1 MASLEKEGLVEE
13 SRSSISQESACISNL
28 GNLDSAE
35 ASKSSNI
42 FSVFLEPIQWIQML
56 SSQLNPT
63 FIIGIVIV
71 YGLNLGFSG
80 SFFKVV
86 TDYYWKDVQKVQP
99 SVVQLYIGLYYIP
112 WIMKPVW
119 GLLTD
124 VFPIRGY
131 RRRPYFVLA
140 GVLGGVSA
148 LMVALIGNLPAAL
161 ALSCF
166 IGIAAGMAIAD
177 VTIDA
182 CIATN
187 SIEVRSL
194 APDMQSLCG
203 FCSSAGALIGY
214 STSGFFVHHLGA
226 QGALILM
233 AIPPVFIT
241 VLGFVI
247 YEMRSP
253 CLHPEKQKAP
263 PSFGSYEL
271 VKIANFGLPNSTS
284 INPTN
289 LNHSK
294 WLFLFYI
301 VSSLK
306 RCACLLIIIFMKQR
320 RMAYNSVKQKMGTL
334 GVAVKGMY
342 QTIKF
347 PQVWKPSLY
356 MYLSLALSI
365 STHEGQF
372 YWYTDPKAGPRFSQ
386 ESVGAIYAIGAMA
399 SMVGVLIYHKTL
411 KDIPFRNLLF
421 FAQLLYG
428 ASGMLDLIFILRW
441 NLVLGIPDY
450 FFVITE
456 ECISRIISRIRW
468 IPMIVLSTRL
478 CPLGIEGTFFA
489 LLMCIDSLGSL
500 TSKWGG
506 GMVLHVFHVTRTD
519 FTNLWLVILIRNI
532 LRIAT
537 LGLIFLVP
545 KADPSD
551 ALIPQDILMT
561 HSTVTSDDEGL
572 ELVPKN
578 DRSPELLLNL

>member
-1 MASLEKEGLVEE
+1 MDSSEKEGLVEE
-13 SRSSISQESACISNL
+13 ESVSSTSQQSACISNKS
-28 GNLDSAE
+28 NLHSAE
-35 ASKSSNI
+35 TCKKSNL
-42 FSVFLEPIQWIQML
+42 FSIFLEPFQWLQML

-63 FIIGIVIV
+63 FVFGIALV
-71 YGLNLGFSG
+71 YGLSQGFSG

-119 GLLTD
+119 GLFTD
-124 VFPIRGY
+124 VFPIKGY
-131 RRRPYFVLA
+131 RRRPFFVVA
-140 GVLGGVSA
+140 GIIGGASA
-148 LMVALIGNLPAAL
+148 LMVALFGNLPAAL
-161 ALSCF
+161 ALGCLV
-166 IGIAAGMAIAD
+166 GVATGMAIAD

-182 CIATN
+182 CIARN
-187 SIEVRSL
+187 SIEFPSL

-203 FCSSAGALIGY
+203 ICSSAGALIGY

-226 QGALILM
+226 QGALILL

-247 YEMRSP
+247 HEMRSSV
-253 CLHPEKQKAP
+253 LNAEKQKAM
-263 PSFGSYEL
+263 
-271 VKIANFGLPNSTS
+271 T
-284 INPTN
+284 
-289 LNHSK
+289 
-294 WLFLFYI
+294 
-301 VSSLK
+301 
-306 RCACLLIIIFMKQR
+306 
-320 RMAYNSVKQKMGTL
+320 TL
-334 GVAVKGMY
+334 GVAIRGMY

-347 PQVWKPSLY
+347 PEVWKPSLY
-356 MYLSLALSI
+356 MYLSFSLSI

-372 YWYTDPKAGPRFSQ
+372 YWYTDPKAGPAFSQ
-386 ESVGAIYAIGAMA
+386 EFVGVIYAIGAMA

-411 KDIPFRNLLF
+411 KHVPFRNLLF

-428 ASGMLDLIFILRW
+428 TSGMLDLIFILRW

-450 FFVITE
+450 FFVIME
-456 ECISRIISRIRW
+456 ECVSRIISRIRW

-478 CPLGIEGTFFA
+478 CPIGIEGTFFA

-506 GMVLHVFHVTRTD
+506 GIVLHMFHVTRTD
-519 FTNLWLVILIRNI
+519 FTNLWLVVLIRNI

-545 KADPSD
+545 KANQSD
-551 ALIPQDILMT
+551 ALIPPDILT
-561 HSTVTSDDEGL
+561 KNSTVTSNDEGL
-572 ELVPKN
+572 ELVPKIEK
-578 DRSPELLLNL
+578 DEV

>member
-1 MASLEKEGLVEE
+1 MDSSEKEGLVEE
-13 SRSSISQESACISNL
+13 HVLSTSQHSGCISNKSDL
-28 GNLDSAE
+28 HSAE
-35 ASKSSNI
+35 TCRKSNL
-42 FSVFLEPIQWIQML
+42 FSVFLEPFQWLQML

-63 FIIGIVIV
+63 FIFGIILV
-71 YGLNLGFSG
+71 YGLSQGFSG

-124 VFPIRGY
+124 VFPIKGY
-131 RRRPYFVLA
+131 RRRPYFVVA
-140 GVLGGVSA
+140 GVLGGASA

-161 ALSCF
+161 ALGCL
-166 IGIAAGMAIAD
+166 IGVAAGMAIAD

-182 CIATN
+182 CIARN
-187 SIEVRSL
+187 SIEVPLL

-226 QGALILM
+226 QGALILL
-233 AIPPVFIT
+233 AIPPVFII
-241 VLGFVI
+241 VLGFVM
-247 YEMRSP
+247 YELRSSG
-253 CLHPEKQKAP
+253 LQSEKQKAH
-263 PSFGSYEL
+263 E
-271 VKIANFGLPNSTS
+271 
-284 INPTN
+284 
-289 LNHSK
+289 
-294 WLFLFYI
+294 
-301 VSSLK
+301 
-306 RCACLLIIIFMKQR
+306 
-320 RMAYNSVKQKMGTL
+320 TL
-334 GVAVKGMY
+334 GVAMRGMY
-342 QTIKF
+342 RTIKF

-356 MYLSLALSI
+356 MYLSLAVSI

-372 YWYTDPKAGPRFSQ
+372 YWYTDPKAGPAFSQ
-386 ESVGAIYAIGAMA
+386 EFVGVIYAIGAMA

-411 KDIPFRNLLF
+411 KDIPFRTLLF
-421 FAQLLYG
+421 SAQLLYG
-428 ASGMLDLIFILRW
+428 TSGMLDLIFILRW
-441 NLVLGIPDY
+441 NLAIGIPDY
-450 FFVITE
+450 FFVIME
-456 ECISRIISRIRW
+456 ECVSRIISRIRW

-506 GMVLHVFHVTRTD
+506 GIVLHTLHVTRTD

-532 LRIAT
+532 MRIAT

-545 KADPSD
+545 KADQSE
-551 ALIPQDILMT
+551 ALIPPNILT
-561 HSTVTSDDEGL
+561 KKDSNVTSHDEEL
-572 ELVPKN
+572 ELVPVM
-578 DRSPELLLNL
+578 PER